1 MADSIADSKDLL
13 LVILCSPGVQLDN
26 SDYVLSAD
34 SPEDLPTEK
43 GKTDPR
49 LVPIAE
55 VAEEMAASASN
66 RRVLIVDG
74 ASNDDSALAKAAIRF
89 GRSPIES
96 RDGQWVIL
104 NQSNRTSIRGDQPA
118 MTDFAWSFLD
128 GVTLHADGNRD
139 GSVTVFELSDY
150 MKLWAEEH
158 RMPPPRIAAKT
169 SDDLPLLAT
178 SAAADPTFP
187 RDELARNARRLL
199 AEARKALRLEM
210 DVRAA
215 AALVDR
221 ARRLC
226 DDADLKGEIDMV
238 SATTEI
244 LKGNAD
250 KVLPLKASEG
260 VTYEA
265 ALPKEAGVFLDGETK
280 PSRKLPIGTV
290 VQIAYRA
297 PSSTDGANA
306 TFVRVVEALRLEL
319 KGDQVVSS
327 PIPLPAESVWML
339 SSDLTATPGQTTPI
353 ASLREQFL
361 NADQ

>member
-1 MADSIADSKDLL
+1 
-13 LVILCSPGVQLDN
+13 
-26 SDYVLSAD
+26 
-34 SPEDLPTEK
+34 
-43 GKTDPR
+43 
-49 LVPIAE
+49 
-55 VAEEMAASASN
+55 
-66 RRVLIVDG
+66 
-74 ASNDDSALAKAAIRF
+74 
-89 GRSPIES
+89 
-96 RDGQWVIL
+96 
-104 NQSNRTSIRGDQPA
+104 
-118 MTDFAWSFLD
+118 
-128 GVTLHADGNRD
+128 
-139 GSVTVFELSDY
+139 
-150 MKLWAEEH
+150 
-158 RMPPPRIAAKT
+158 
-169 SDDLPLLAT
+169 
-178 SAAADPTFP
+178 
-187 RDELARNARRLL
+187 
-199 AEARKALRLEM
+199 M